1 MGDHRTD
8 GWSNG
13 VGWSDSHSSDV
24 LNNRIQHVHRSLSG
38 LVEGNVNAVSGEPED
53 IAILNVQV
61 FAGEEADAV
70 DSGADSVDPEV
81 AENHNVTGTSLDYDS
96 IGAADQHWGNLASAT
111 VNGNGFGDSD
121 CAVSSRI

>member
-1 MGDHRTD
+1 M
-8 GWSNG
+8 
-13 VGWSDSHSSDV
+13 
-24 LNNRIQHVHRSLSG
+24 HRSLSG
-38 LVEGNVNAVSGEPED
+38 LVQGDVNAVSGEPED

-96 IGAADQHWGNLASAT
+96 IGAADQHGTS
-111 VNGNGFGDSD
+111 FGSGRGA
-121 CAVSSRI
+121 CKC